1 MLSSSS
7 PAGGALVLP
16 LGLAESAGEEGRCVL
31 SARHVLLSPRQSGRC
46 SWRFRRSSARLPWSH
61 SRTVAIPASVV
72 EMTKSSQPILI
83 MNPRISQL
91 VASNKESTTIHK
103 AEVVACLAGAR
114 AANALGMGHVVFE
127 TDSIILKQ
135 AMDADDHRLAATAL
149 GCKCPR
155 NTVEQ
160 WDMMPPGMEDLVA
173 SDFAESL
180 NNVLSYLSKGDLW
193 NEQSYMS

>member
-1 MLSSSS
+1 
-7 PAGGALVLP
+7 
-16 LGLAESAGEEGRCVL
+16 
-31 SARHVLLSPRQSGRC
+31 
-46 SWRFRRSSARLPWSH
+46 
-61 SRTVAIPASVV
+61 
-72 EMTKSSQPILI
+72 MTKSSQPILI

-135 AMDADDHRLAATAL
+135 AMDADDHRLAATGGLIYELKKLIGSSFLSCSFVFAPRECNRVAHALAAL

-180 NNVLSYLSKGDLW
+180 S
-193 NEQSYMS
+193 